1 MTQLDLTFTPAS
13 RRSDSAAS
21 KRAEQRQNLGQ
32 RNGDSAKV
40 LKALCATPN
49 TTSKGLAEQH
59 GMDRYMVAKR
69 LPDLL
74 RNNLVDRA
82 EDPDSGE
89 YRWNPTAAGKRV
101 VEGWK

>member
-1 MTQLDLTFTPAS
+1 MTQLDLTFTRAS

-21 KRAEQRQNLGQ
+21 KRAEQRQNEGP

-49 TTSKGLAEQH
+49 ATSKGLAERH
-59 GMDRYMVAKR
+59 GLDRYMVAKR

-89 YRWNPTAAGKRV
+89 YRWNPTESGKRV
-101 VEGWK
+101 AGRWE